1 MNRLL
6 FLLFAAAEKTGQP
19 GDKGA
24 GDASSFG
31 WQGLVVVGVLAA
43 LISLAYWFSRRWRQA
58 RAQKLLS
65 SPAHLLVELCNR
77 HGLGR
82 PAQNLLAGLAREQGL
97 QHPTLLFV
105 DPRLWE
111 ASRLGALGTRYAAQL
126 DGIRE
131 KIFDTAR

>member
-1 MNRLL
+1 MNRL
-6 FLLFAAAEKTGQP
+6 FPWLFAAVEK
-19 GDKGA
+19 A
-24 GDASSFG
+24 GDASDKGSADAGSFE

-43 LISLAYWFSRRWRQA
+43 VISLAYWFSRRWRQA
-58 RAQKLLS
+58 RAQQLLS

-82 PAQNLLAGLAREQGL
+82 PAQNLLAGLAREQRL
-97 QHPTLLFV
+97 QHPALLFI

-111 ASRLGALGTRYAAQL
+111 ASRLGAFGTRYAAQL
-126 DGIRE
+126 DGLRE